1 VRWKLGSLVVGS
13 SFSGRN
19 LVFPWATSGRHVFR
33 KRFTFFSGRVNVNR
47 EKPRFSRLT
56 KANLKAFEDFAKA
69 PGENLVFG
77 GWLVLNNPL
86 PPSPAD
92 FTFSRGAAPELR
104 SRTLQKRLVKDCFQG
119 AHGRK
124 RGFSRTPSSGTEL
137 LTRGAASLQPGSFSR
152 RGETSFWTATSEAF
166 TGKNL
171 VLAGKNLVFSS
182 EERLLSK
189 RSRSKTRF
197 FPNAVVG
204 T

>member
-1 VRWKLGSLVVGS
+1 MARKGPAPIFECLICLRSRSRALEAWVFGRWQLFQREKPRFSLGHEC
-13 SFSGRN
+13 
-19 LVFPWATSGRHVFR
+19 RHVFQ

-124 RGFSRTPSSGTEL
+124 RGFSRTPSSGT
-137 LTRGAASLQPGSFSR
+137 
-152 RGETSFWTATSEAF
+152 
-166 TGKNL
+166 
-171 VLAGKNLVFSS
+171 
-182 EERLLSK
+182 
-189 RSRSKTRF
+189 
-197 FPNAVVG
+197 
-204 T
+204 